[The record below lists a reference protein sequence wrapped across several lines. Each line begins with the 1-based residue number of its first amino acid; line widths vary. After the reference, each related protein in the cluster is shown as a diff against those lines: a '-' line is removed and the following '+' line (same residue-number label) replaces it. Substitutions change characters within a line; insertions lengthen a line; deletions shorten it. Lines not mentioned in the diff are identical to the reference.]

1 MKTVS
6 SPWIEALPDPIR
18 ASLGP
23 GPFTRCRIGLSGA
36 EVWLSEAQ
44 ALKIAPVS
52 IESETERTA
61 LRWLQGRLPVPALL
75 ADARENGKDYLLTSR
90 LDAVPA
96 IDDALLDDPDRLL
109 IFLSG
114 ALRALRSVKTDGC
127 PLPDATGAKL
137 RAARENVLRGLCEP
151 DEALLTAYGFPSAA
165 SLLDWLERNRPPEE
179 PAFTHG
185 DCCLPNLFWITAAA
199 PGSSTSAVRESPTHI
214 PTSHSVCAACGRTLQ
229 AFTAAKSVRPFRSK
243 YFSARWGCGR
253 MKKSCAITPCW
264 TNCCNPVQRRVQSQK
279 TNKKIFRISA
289 GRQTENRLGADFLFA
304 E

>member
-179 PAFTHG
+179 PAF
-185 DCCLPNLFWITAAA
+185 CCLPNLFLDHG
-199 PGSSTSAVRESPTHI
+199 GSAWFLDLGRAGIADAYTDIALCLRSLRQNLAGVYGGKIRPTI
-214 PTSHSVCAACGRTLQ
+214 SEQV
-229 AFTAAKSVRPFRSK
+229 F
-243 YFSARWGCGR
+243 FSA
-253 MKKSCAITPCW
+253 
-264 TNCCNPVQRRVQSQK
+264 
-279 TNKKIFRISA
+279 
-289 GRQTENRLGADFLFA
+289 LGLRPNEEKLRYYTLLDELL
-304 E
+304 